1 MKVFEIIRRLVRNS
15 DKSSQLLNSTVAGI
29 DNQSRLLNEKLQEVI
44 EGLDNLSE
52 LLNTKLQG
60 LIEGTVN
67 QSSLLNDKLT
77 AIIHQQDILM
87 ELHKA
92 EIRELREALDRQGIN
107 RSTIQTPPILD
118 NPSKPTH
125 HSTEIGQ
132 RGISFDHALARQPLM
147 IGAKTYNTSHPDY
160 DANSVRN
167 FPGKFLNSNKLCN
180 NVVYASLQQLAKDD
194 EIPET
199 AWGLILDDALKEA
212 MAVPQSDQIFAR
224 RAYIEN
230 YISELTKKYGAHYSA
245 GWVNP
250 DDAIFLYWLVRKL
263 KPKAVV
269 QTGVCN
275 GLSSAFIILGLVKN
289 GSEGKLHAIDIP
301 PVFNS
306 ADGSWMLKGKVY
318 GHVIPEGKSAGW
330 MIPDAYR
337 ARFELWP
344 GDAKALLPKLVD
356 KLDSID
362 LFYHDSNHTYDHMMF
377 EFREAKR
384 KLALG
389 GLIVADDIAWNSS
402 LWDFADEYVV
412 PSYNFKGSI
421 GVDFF

>member
-15 DKSSQLLNSTVAGI
+15 DKSSQLLISTVSGI
-29 DNQSRLLNEKLQEVI
+29 DNQSRLLNEKLQQVI

-60 LIEGTVN
+60 LFEGTMN

-77 AIIHQQDILM
+77 AIIHQQDALM

-92 EIRELREALDRQGIN
+92 EIRELQEALDRLGIN
-107 RSTIQTPPILD
+107 RSTIQARTIPD

-125 HSTEIGQ
+125 GSMEIEQ
-132 RGISFDHALARQPLM
+132 RGASFDIALARQPLM
-147 IGAKTYNTSHPDY
+147 IDAKTYNTSHPDY
-160 DANSVRN
+160 DANLVRN
-167 FPGKFLNSNKLCN
+167 FPGKFLSSNRLCN
-180 NVVYASLQQLAKDD
+180 NVLYTGLQQLSKYD
-194 EIPET
+194 EIPEV
-199 AWGLILDDALKEA
+199 AWGPILDDALKEA
-212 MAVPQSDQIFAR
+212 MAVPQSDQVFAR
-224 RAYIEN
+224 RAYVEN
-230 YISELTKKYGAHYSA
+230 YIRELTKKYDAHYSA

-250 DDAIFLYWLVRKL
+250 DDAVFLYWLVRKL
-263 KPKAVV
+263 KPKTVV

-275 GLSSAFIILGLVKN
+275 GLSSAFIILALAKN

-306 ADGSWMLKGKVY
+306 ADGSWILKGKVY

-337 ARFELWP
+337 ARFELWS

-377 EFREAKR
+377 EFREVKR
-384 KLALG
+384 KLTLG

-412 PSYNFKGSI
+412 PSYNFKGTI
-421 GVDFF
+421 GAAFF